1 MPSPLVSTYLSFA
14 FTAGAPCGA
23 QTLLRSTSTSST
35 RLGTR
40 ARFARGRA
48 AFFACA
54 GASASSPDR
63 SADEDTADGPD
74 FESYIQPDEFAELMP
89 TTLLWREIPFEGL
102 EAELAAVDEYVVEE
116 NLDETDSWPR
126 FLRAAAYEHWGQPSL
141 ALAQYETVKSAK
153 GLRLIPEL
161 HLRKAY
167 NAFKIG
173 DVEQANVLHDVA
185 QAISMSAVGNQLH
198 FSYWFEQNFADF
210 KPRHNGP
217 PFSAQRGICKYCSGL
232 LTDARTS
239 LAPAVIGRSGSSI
252 DVVHSCLWFMAACAR
267 LAASPTESP
276 SAVPDNDVKLV
287 RSALE
292 SLDVNADLTQ
302 LTALFMGTVSLEEA
316 EAAVKD
322 GGDENAMVY
331 ATYLALYHDAF
342 TSDSSK
348 RDSWLDAA
356 LAAPRSSCTHDVD
369 DFVYFAAKNRLSSP
383 PVAKSPPVAEV
394 VTDDE

>member
-1 MPSPLVSTYLSFA
+1 MPSPFVSTNLSLA

-23 QTLLRSTSTSST
+23 QTWLRSTLTSSS
-35 RLGTR
+35 RRGTR
-40 ARFARGRA
+40 TRVGRGRA

-63 SADEDTADGPD
+63 RADESAADGPN
-74 FESYIQPDEFAELMP
+74 FESYIQPEDFAELMP

-102 EAELAAVDEYVVEE
+102 EAELAAVDEYIAEE

-126 FLRAAAYEHWGQPSL
+126 FLRAAAYEHWGRPSL
-141 ALAQYETVKSAK
+141 ALAQYETVNSAK

-173 DVEQANVLHDVA
+173 DVGQANVLHDVA

-217 PFSAQRGICKYCSGL
+217 PFSAQRGICKYCAGL
-232 LTDARTS
+232 VTDARTS
-239 LAPAVIGRSGSSI
+239 LAPAVIGRSGSSNDI
-252 DVVHSCLWFMAACAR
+252 VHSCLWFMAACAR

-276 SAVPDNDVKLV
+276 AAIPENDVKLV

-292 SLDVNADLTQ
+292 SSDVNADFAR
-302 LTALFMGTVSLEEA
+302 LTALFMGTVSLDEA

-322 GGDENAMVY
+322 GGDEYAMVY

-342 TSDSSK
+342 TRNASK

-383 PVAKSPPVAEV
+383 PVAKSPPVAELL
-394 VTDDE
+394 TDDD